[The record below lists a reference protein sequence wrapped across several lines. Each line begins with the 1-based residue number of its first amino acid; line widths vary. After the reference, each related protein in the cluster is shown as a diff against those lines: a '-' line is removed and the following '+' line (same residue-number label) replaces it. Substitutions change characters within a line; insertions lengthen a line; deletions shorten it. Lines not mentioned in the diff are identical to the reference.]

1 MDGTIHYRQA
11 LTRAMAY
18 CSQSERCR
26 SDVVAKLRFWE
37 LQEEEITG
45 AIDYLVSE
53 RFLNEERFVE
63 FYINDKLRFNKWG
76 RVKLI
81 YMLRQKQIP
90 EELIRKALGSID
102 EDFYKKVLSDLLK
115 SKIKSVKGITDYERK
130 GKLAVFA
137 QGHGFEADL
146 AFQVAGQVIGSEQ
159 RNEDEWTGRLYDGTT

>member
-26 SDVVAKLRFWE
+26 SEVVAKLSSWE
-37 LQEEEITG
+37 LQEEEITK
-45 AIDYLVSE
+45 AINYLTTE
-53 RFLNEERFVE
+53 RFLSEERFVE

-81 YMLRQKQIP
+81 FMLRQKQIP
-90 EELIRKALGSID
+90 EEMIKTALSRID
-102 EDFYKKVLSDLLK
+102 EDFYKKILSDLLK
-115 SKIKSVKGITDYERK
+115 SKIKSVKGNTAYERK

-146 AFQVAGQVIGSEQ
+146 AFQVAGQVIGSE
-159 RNEDEWTGRLYDGTT
+159 RVED